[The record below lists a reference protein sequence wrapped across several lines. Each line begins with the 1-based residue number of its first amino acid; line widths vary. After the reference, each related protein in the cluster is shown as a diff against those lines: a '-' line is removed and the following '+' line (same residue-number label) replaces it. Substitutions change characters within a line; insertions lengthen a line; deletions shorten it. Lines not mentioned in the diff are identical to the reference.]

1 MSVEVK
7 SIDEVVTTNHLL
19 SARGLRA
26 GYAGRTTDT
35 IAVDDVSL
43 YVNEGEVLGIA
54 GESGCGKSTLAAVLS
69 LTAVPPLHVL
79 AGELDV
85 AGKRLSFEPDK
96 APPREWRGT
105 VVSLLPQ
112 GAMNSLSP
120 TARVGDFAVQIV
132 RAHEGRKVS
141 ASDAK
146 GRAAERFAQLDLPA
160 RVLDAYPHQLSGGM
174 KQRVVTVLSTLLNP
188 KLLIADE
195 PTSALDV
202 SSQRIVTDLMREM
215 LQKQLVSGIIFVTHD
230 LPVLRRV
237 ADRVAIMYAG
247 QIHETGPTEEII
259 NRARHPYTG
268 ALIGSVLVPEPQ
280 IRTRRISGI
289 KGSPPDLSDPPAGCR
304 FHPRCSLAMDVCTT
318 EQPPIVGDERHY
330 ATCWWAKDHPGEPV
344 EAKL

>member
-1 MSVEVK
+1 MTIEMKAIPDGLS
-7 SIDEVVTTNHLL
+7 TGHLL
-19 SARGLRA
+19 SARGLCA
-26 GYAGRTTDT
+26 TYAGHARDTT
-35 IAVDDVSL
+35 AVDDVSL

-69 LTAVPPLHVL
+69 LTARSPLHVL

-96 APPREWRGT
+96 APPRSWRGT

-120 TARVGDFAVQIV
+120 TMRVGDFAVNIV
-132 RAHEGRKVS
+132 RAHEGRV
-141 ASDAK
+141 ARREALH
-146 GRAAERFAQLDLPA
+146 RAAERFTQLDLPD
-160 RVLDAYPHQLSGGM
+160 RVLRAYPHQLSGGM

-188 KLLIADE
+188 QLLIADE

-202 SSQRIVTDLMREM
+202 SSQRVVIELMREM
-215 LQKQLVSGIIFVTHD
+215 IAQRLVGGIIFVTHD

-259 NRARHPYTG
+259 NKARHPYTG
-268 ALIGSVLVPEPQ
+268 ALLRSVLVPEPQ

-289 KGSPPDLSDPPAGCR
+289 KGAPPDLADPPSGCR
-304 FHPRCSLAMDVCTT
+304 FHPRCSLVMDVCRTD
-318 EQPPIVGDERHY
+318 QPPNVGDERHY
-330 ATCWWAKDHPGEPV
+330 ATCWWAKEHPGEPV
-344 EAKL
+344 EAHL

>member
-26 GYAGRTTDT
+26 GYVGRTSDT
-35 IAVDDVSL
+35 MAVDDVSL

-69 LTAVPPLHVL
+69 LTARPPLHVFE
-79 AGELDV
+79 GELDV

-96 APPREWRGT
+96 APPRSWRGT

-120 TARVGDFAVQIV
+120 TGRVGDFAVNIV
-132 RAHEGRKVS
+132 RAHEGRVS
-141 ASDAK
+141 TSDAK
-146 GRAAERFAQLDLPA
+146 GRAAERFAQLDLPE

-202 SSQRIVTDLMREM
+202 SSQRIVTELMREM
-215 LQKQLVSGIIFVTHD
+215 LAKKLVGGIIFVTHD

-247 QIHETGPTEEII
+247 QIHETGPTEQII

-268 ALIGSVLVPEPQ
+268 ALINSVLVPEPQ
-280 IRTRRISGI
+280 VRTRRISGI
-289 KGSPPDLSDPPAGCR
+289 KGSPPDLADPPPGCR

-344 EAKL
+344 EGKL

>member
-7 SIDEVVTTNHLL
+7 SIDEVVTTDHLL
-19 SARGLRA
+19 SARKLTA
-26 GYAGRTTDT
+26 GYVGRNADT
-35 IAVDDVSL
+35 MAVDDVSL

-69 LTAVPPLHVL
+69 LTARPPLHVFS
-79 AGELDV
+79 GELDV

-96 APPREWRGT
+96 APPRAWRGT

-132 RAHEGRKVS
+132 KAHEGRVNKNE
-141 ASDAK
+141 AK
-146 GRAAERFAQLDLPA
+146 ARAAERFAQLDLPE

-202 SSQRIVTDLMREM
+202 SSQRIVTELMREM
-215 LQKQLVSGIIFVTHD
+215 LAKKLVGGIIFVTHD

-237 ADRVAIMYAG
+237 ADRMAIMYAG

-289 KGSPPDLSDPPAGCR
+289 KGSPPDLADPPPGCR
-304 FHPRCSLAMDVCTT
+304 FHPRCSLAFDPCNK

>member
-7 SIDEVVTTNHLL
+7 SIDEVVTTDHLL

-26 GYAGRTTDT
+26 GYVGRTSDT
-35 IAVDDVSL
+35 MAVDDVSL

-69 LTAVPPLHVL
+69 LTARPPLHVFE
-79 AGELDV
+79 GELDV

-96 APPREWRGT
+96 APPRSWRGT

-120 TARVGDFAVQIV
+120 TGRVGDFAVNIV
-132 RAHEGRKVS
+132 RAHEGRVS

-146 GRAAERFAQLDLPA
+146 GRAAERFTQLDLPE

-202 SSQRIVTDLMREM
+202 SSQRIVTELMREM
-215 LQKQLVSGIIFVTHD
+215 LAKKLVGGIIFVTHD

-247 QIHETGPTEEII
+247 QIHETGPTEQII

-268 ALIGSVLVPEPQ
+268 ALINSVLVPEPQ
-280 IRTRRISGI
+280 VRTRRISGI
-289 KGSPPDLSDPPAGCR
+289 KGSPPDLADPPPGCR

-344 EAKL
+344 EGKL

>member
-1 MSVEVK
+1 VTLDVSGVK
-7 SIDEVVTTNHLL
+7 DDLGTGHLL

-26 GYAGRTTDT
+26 AYAGRAVDT
-35 IAVDDVSL
+35 VAVDDVSL

-69 LTAVPPLHVL
+69 LTARPPLHVVG
-79 AGELDV
+79 GELDV
-85 AGKRLSFEPDK
+85 AGKQLSFEPDK
-96 APPREWRGT
+96 APPRSWRGT

-120 TARVGDFAVQIV
+120 TMRVGDFAVNIV
-132 RAHEGRKVS
+132 AAHEGRVKR
-141 ASDAK
+141 SDALA
-146 GRAAERFAQLDLPA
+146 RAAERFTQLDLPE
-160 RVLDAYPHQLSGGM
+160 RVLQAYPHQLSGGM
-174 KQRVVTVLSTLLNP
+174 KQRVVTILSTLLDP

-202 SSQRIVTDLMREM
+202 SSQRVVTELMREM
-215 LQKQLVSGIIFVTHD
+215 LAKKLVGGIIFVTHD

-247 QIHETGPTEEII
+247 QIHETGPTEQVI

-268 ALIGSVLVPEPQ
+268 ALVRSVLVPEPQ

-289 KGSPPDLSDPPAGCR
+289 SGSPPDLAAPPSGCR
-304 FHPRCSLAMDVCTT
+304 FHPRCSLMMDVCVTD
-318 EQPPIVGDERHY
+318 QPPIVGDERHY

-344 EAKL
+344 EEHL